1 MQHARRRH
9 VLAALALAAFV
20 AAVAFARLT
29 LSAQPAPA
37 TADLSVSAARG
48 QKVFES
54 RCVECHGRTGR
65 GDGPA
70 SPTLVPRP
78 RDLTSGRFKIRS
90 TNTGSL
96 PTDEDITRTIR
107 DGLPGTAMPAWRGVL
122 SDAEI
127 LDVLDYVKSLSPRF
141 RNEQRQAV
149 HLGANVASSPASIDR
164 GRQLYDKLMCSA
176 CHGVDGR
183 GKDAIATSFEDDW
196 NQPLQA
202 ADLTRP
208 WTFHGGSTPRDIY
221 LRFRTGMTGTP
232 MPSFADSANDAEMWD
247 LANFVASL
255 AGKPLWQMSAEEVTA
270 YYARED
276 AEARA
281 NPAKR
286 GEYLVTTVGCALC
299 HSPVDESRRMLPG
312 MRMAGGMRIRVEPF
326 GDYPTGNLTS
336 DKETGLGN
344 WTDEQIRQVLTRGIL
359 RDGTRL
365 LPYPMDW
372 ASFSTMAPSDID
384 AIVAYLR
391 SIPPVVNRVPRPT
404 WAPFPRYM
412 WGKFKMLIL
421 KQDPPILFLSNAGSR
436 S

>member
-1 MQHARRRH
+1 MQQARRRH
-9 VLAALALAAFV
+9 TLTALALAVLV
-20 AAVAFARLT
+20 ACGWALARLT
-29 LSAQPAPA
+29 LEAQPAPA
-37 TADLSVSAARG
+37 SGDLSVSAARG

-54 RCVECHGRTGR
+54 RCVECHGRAGR

-70 SPTLVPRP
+70 APVLVPRP
-78 RDLTSGRFKIRS
+78 RDLTAGKFKIRS

-107 DGLPGTAMPAWRGVL
+107 NGLPGTAMPAWSGVL

-127 LDVLDYVKSLSPRF
+127 LDALDYVKSLSPRF
-141 RNEQRQAV
+141 RDERPQAV
-149 HLGANVASSPASIDR
+149 HLGPDVASSPASIDR
-164 GRQLYDKLMCSA
+164 GRKLYDKLMCSA

-202 ADLTRP
+202 ADLTKP

-232 MPSFADSANDAEMWD
+232 MPSFAESANEAEMWD

-255 AGKPLWQMSAEEVTA
+255 AGKPLWQMNAEEVA
-270 YYARED
+270 AFYARED

-286 GEYLVTTVGCALC
+286 GEYLVTT
-299 HSPVDESRRMLPG
+299 
-312 MRMAGGMRIRVEPF
+312 GGMRIRVEPF

-372 ASFSTMAPSDID
+372 PSFSTLKSDDLSAVI
-384 AIVAYLR
+384 AYLR
-391 SIPPVVNRVPRPT
+391 TIPPVDNKIPPPKRT
-404 WAPFPRYM
+404 FFPFYM
-412 WGKFKMLIL
+412 WGKFKMLVLQI
-421 KQDPPILFLSNAGSR
+421 DPPIVFYAGNAGTTAGGAR
-436 S
+436 